1 MALSLL
7 FPPKCALCRNLLTK
21 AETDLCHHCRTHAP
35 ELINKKRNIPFIAQW
50 TALWYYK
57 DNVRKS
63 IHRFKF
69 GNARSY
75 AQVYAR
81 MLALKVLESDFADKI
96 DMLAW
101 VPTSLPRRFV
111 RGYDQSELLATALGK
126 ELGLC
131 PTKILHKHRH
141 TPPQSRLKDASQRRA
156 NIQGAYRLNPKVAI
170 SGKRILLLDD
180 VLTTGA
186 TASEC
191 AKVMLTGGA
200 QEVYFAAVAAV
211 SHHKNKEK

>member
-7 FPPKCALCRNLLTK
+7 FPPKCALCRKLLTK
-21 AETDLCHHCRTHAP
+21 SETDLCHHCRSHAP
-35 ELINKKRNIPFIAQW
+35 ELLIKKRSIPFIAQW

-81 MLALKVLESDFADKI
+81 MLALKVLESDFAGKI
-96 DMLAW
+96 DILTW
-101 VPTSLPRRFV
+101 VPTSRLRRFL
-111 RGYDQSELLATALGK
+111 RGYDQSELLAVALGK
-126 ELGLC
+126 ELGLR
-131 PTKILHKHRH
+131 PVKVLHKHRH
-141 TPPQSRLKDASQRRA
+141 TPPQSRLRDASQRRA
-156 NIQGAYRLNPKVAI
+156 NILGAYRLNANTPI
-170 SGKRILLLDD
+170 NGKRLLLLDD

-191 AKVMLTGGA
+191 AKVMLTCGA

-211 SHHKNKEK
+211 CHHKNK